1 MDKTLEYLASSVVAC
16 FAEMNCFSITMNV
29 CSVAWSQFSIF
40 MYSSDTFNKLANC
53 HAQAYADPTTTTI
66 YAAVPD
72 LQLVLYNCGRREHHL
87 RIWG

>member
-1 MDKTLEYLASSVVAC
+1 
-16 FAEMNCFSITMNV
+16 
-29 CSVAWSQFSIF
+29 

-87 RIWG
+87 RI